1 MCIKLQGRSPTIV
14 TSFHVC
20 SKEEFSLSPFKTV
33 LGIVVTFFSS
43 PSPFYPIDA
52 VEKLC
57 LELVRVGNLT
67 KRRPWYFFVV
77 CETISLPRNRFCLI
91 TQRFSVCWGRALRDE
106 AKTAARETGV
116 RTHKS
121 SINTASQTLIQTSK
135 PQS

>member
-1 MCIKLQGRSPTIV
+1 MHLQGRSPTIV
-14 TSFHVC
+14 PSFNVC
-20 SKEEFSLSPFKTV
+20 SKGEFSISPFKTV

-77 CETISLPRNRFCLI
+77 LRN
-91 TQRFSVCWGRALRDE
+91 
-106 AKTAARETGV
+106 
-116 RTHKS
+116 
-121 SINTASQTLIQTSK
+121 N
-135 PQS
+135 